1 MQNESA
7 FSENGVSN
15 NLLLSRGFSYLVLV
29 VLIMEEKSIF
39 NQKSCLPMAL
49 RCETQIM
56 NKMVNGQLD
65 TLQR

>member
-39 NQKSCLPMAL
+39 SQKSCLHIKSYGMK
-49 RCETQIM
+49 R
-56 NKMVNGQLD
+56 KS
-65 TLQR
+65 

>member
-7 FSENGVSN
+7 ISENGVSS
-15 NLLLSRGFSYLVLV
+15 NLLLSSGFSYLVLL

-39 NQKSCLPMAL
+39 SQKSCLPIEL
-49 RCETQIM
+49 RYKTQIM
-56 NKMVNGQLD
+56 SKMVNGQLD